1 MPQCSVILVTYNS
14 AASII
19 PCLEALAGENCEIIV
34 VDNASDDNTV
44 AKVQAFAE
52 QHPVQLIRISRN
64 LGFAAGVNHGAKAA
78 DGEVLL
84 ILNPDAVAE
93 PRAVNALLQCM
104 ASTGA
109 AAAGGALLKDDGE
122 PQRGFVFRRL
132 PTLTS
137 MVFEAVLINQLWPT
151 NPVNRR
157 YRCLRAD
164 YSRQQEVEQP
174 AGACMAITRAAW
186 DAVAGFD
193 PSFYPVWFE
202 DVDLCQ
208 RLRAGGYKI
217 VYCPGA
223 RFHHSGAHSVG
234 KLPFL
239 QKQLYW
245 YANMLRY
252 ARKQFPGWKV
262 LILRLAV
269 VKGMMLRYAA
279 TVFGQTPAGLSPQ
292 EARSAYLA
300 VARQALSRL

>member
-1 MPQCSVILVTYNS
+1 
-14 AASII
+14 
-19 PCLEALAGENCEIIV
+19 
-34 VDNASDDNTV
+34 
-44 AKVQAFAE
+44 
-52 QHPVQLIRISRN
+52 
-64 LGFAAGVNHGAKAA
+64 
-78 DGEVLL
+78 
-84 ILNPDAVAE
+84 
-93 PRAVNALLQCM
+93 
-104 ASTGA
+104 
-109 AAAGGALLKDDGE
+109 
-122 PQRGFVFRRL
+122 
-132 PTLTS
+132 
-137 MVFEAVLINQLWPT
+137 
-151 NPVNRR
+151 
-157 YRCLRAD
+157 
-164 YSRQQEVEQP
+164 
-174 AGACMAITRAAW
+174 MAITRAAW
-186 DAVAGFD
+186 DAVGGFD

-208 RLRAGGYKI
+208 RLLAGGYKI